1 MLIHLKNV
9 LGPQEITKVQTLL
22 ADATYVDGKLS
33 AGSVAARVK
42 ENQEM
47 ASDDPKIVALNN
59 IVMGNLVR
67 HKVYKRAALPLKI
80 ASPFYACYRQ
90 GMHYGEHID
99 DPVMGVSGEEGQR
112 YRSDLAITIFLNQ
125 PEEYQGGELSIQTD
139 YGLQLIKYAAGDAV
153 MYPATTRHQVK
164 EVTSGKRMVAVTWVQ
179 SLIKDAEQRALLYQ
193 LSCAREK
200 LLRKQA
206 DEEHTKQV
214 DLVYVNLVRKW
225 SEL

>member
-1 MLIHLKNV
+1 VLIHLKNV
-9 LGPQEITKVQTLL
+9 LGPQELSKVQALL
-22 ADATYVDGKLS
+22 ADANYVDGKLS
-33 AGSVAARVK
+33 AGLAASQVK
-42 ENQEM
+42 NNQEL
-47 ASDDPKIVALNN
+47 ASGDANIDALNN

-80 ASPFYACYRQ
+80 ASPFYACYQQ

-99 DPVMGVSGEEGQR
+99 DPVMGASVAAEQR
-112 YRSDLAITIFLNQ
+112 YRSDLALTIFLNQ
-125 PEEYQGGELSIQTD
+125 PDEYQGGELSIQTD

-153 MYPATTRHQVK
+153 MYPATTRHQVM
-164 EVTSGKRMVAVTWVQ
+164 EVTSGKRLVAVTWIQ
-179 SLIKDAEQRALLYQ
+179 SMIKDTEQRALLYQ